1 MAAKIMIVGGL
12 ASVSRK
18 VETKVLSPRRAPSP
32 AAAAGSGWRT
42 TPIPNQTR

>member
-18 VETKVLSPRRAPSP
+18 VVAKVASPRRAPWP
-32 AAAAGSGWRT
+32 GAGSGWRS
-42 TPIPNQTR
+42 TPMPNQTR

>member
-18 VETKVLSPRRAPSP
+18 VRDEGGEARAASLRRGR
-32 AAAAGSGWRT
+32 AGSGWRT